1 MLRAKFTADQAH
13 GRYFTFRGQW
23 FHVWCEFISENNTG
37 TTDPESPIYRYR
49 DSWMV
54 YTHYLE
60 NGEMEDDWNF
70 LDAHGPTGVGQY
82 DATWEH
88 IEAEWFMVGTH
99 VDKLQINH
107 AANNTNAAFAV
118 RFNNASSTLVFPNVV
133 NLPVQGTMTLKLA
146 QREGRTD
153 TLERADGILAVYALA
168 KGGSRG
174 PLLASC
180 SLTGRA
186 RVTCPLG
193 SRMVPGERSSSSS
206 SSTNL
211 MFVFEPSSVAG
222 ASEAA
227 GVQLDSWSVVA
238 SI

>member
-1 MLRAKFTADQAH
+1 MCANFTSDQAH

-82 DATWEH
+82 DATWEQ

-99 VDKLQINH
+99 VDKLQVNN

-118 RFNNASSTLVFPNVV
+118 QFNNASSTLVFANVV
-133 NLPVQGTMTLKLA
+133 NLPVRGTMTLKLA
-146 QREGRTD
+146 PREDRTGA
-153 TLERADGILAVYALA
+153 LRRAGGVLAVYAQVTSGLQ
-168 KGGSRG
+168 G

-180 SLTGRA
+180 GLTGRP
-186 RVTCPLG
+186 RVTCPLR
-193 SRMVPGERSSSSS
+193 SHIVPGSNSSSDISVD
-206 SSTNL
+206 L
-211 MFVFEPSSVAG
+211 MFVFEPSSG
-222 ASEAA
+222 ASEAT
-227 GVQLDSWSVVA
+227 VQLDSWSVAA